1 MTDPCDFRV
10 GVTGDFLKP
19 DGTLGFG
26 DIGLE
31 LFDQAGIPWEFFNCP
46 AGEIAKADAERF
58 DGILVLTPRVT
69 KATVAGASR
78 LRIVARFGV
87 GYDNVDVPA
96 CTENGVLVTITPDGV
111 RRPVAV
117 AALTFLLAL
126 SHKLRIKDELTRA
139 GRWGEKLAYTGQGV
153 TGRTLGIV
161 GFGNI
166 GREIARMC
174 APLEMKMIAF
184 DPYFDEAAGQT
195 FGVVSSPLDEL
206 MHRADYVV
214 IACALTE
221 STRHL
226 INAERLAMM
235 RSTAYLIN
243 VARGPIV
250 DQKALTESLVQNRI
264 AGAGL
269 DVFEVEPISP
279 DDPLLKLDNVIVAP
293 HAICWTDECFRLI
306 GKDAIGSLVDVAHGR
321 VPKHVVNREVLM
333 HARFADAKK

>member
-26 DIGLE
+26 DVGLE
-31 LFDQAGIPWEFFNCP
+31 LFDQAGIPWEFFHCP
-46 AGEIAKADAERF
+46 SGEIATADAERF
-58 DGILVLTPRVT
+58 DGMLVLTPRVT
-69 KATVAGASR
+69 KATVAGTSR

-139 GRWGEKLAYTGQGV
+139 GRWGEKLAHTGQGV

-184 DPYFDEAAGQT
+184 DPYFDEAAGQSL
-195 FGVVSSPLDEL
+195 GVASSPLDEL
-206 MHRADYVV
+206 MRQAEYVV
-214 IACALTE
+214 IACALTD

-235 RSTAYLIN
+235 RPTAYLIN

-250 DQKALTESLVQNRI
+250 DQKALTESLIQNRI

-333 HARFADAKK
+333 HARFSDAKK

>member
-1 MTDPCDFRV
+1 MSDPRDFRV
-10 GVTGDFLKP
+10 GVTSDFLKP
-19 DGTLGFG
+19 DRTLGFG

-31 LFDQAGIPWEFFNCP
+31 MFDQAGIPWEFFNSP
-46 AGEIAKADAERF
+46 GGEIAKADAERF
-58 DGILVLTPRVT
+58 DGMLVLAPRVT
-69 KATVAGASR
+69 RATVAGSSR

-96 CTENGVLVTITPDGV
+96 CTEHGVLVTITPDGV

-174 APLEMKMIAF
+174 TPLNMKMIAF
-184 DPYFDEAAGQT
+184 DPFFDDAAGKSL
-195 FGVVSSPLDEL
+195 GVASAPLEEL
-206 MHRADYVV
+206 LRQADYVV
-214 IACALTE
+214 LACALTD

-235 RSTAYLIN
+235 RPNAYLIN

-250 DQKALTESLVQNRI
+250 DQKALTECLVQNRI

-279 DDPLLKLDNVIVAP
+279 DDPLLRLDNVIVAP
-293 HAICWTDECFRLI
+293 HALCWTDECFRLI
-306 GKDAIGSLVDVAHGR
+306 GKDAIGSIVDVAMGR
-321 VPKHVVNREVLM
+321 EPKHIVNRDVLK
-333 HARFADAKK
+333 HPRLAKRM